1 MVFARAVERDSGVTA
16 PAGYHPRPMTN
27 AKPAPRLDDEDDEEE
42 GGSAHVALPIVR
54 RLLETRTVLVC
65 GPVTDDLSREV
76 MAQLLVLDAQ
86 SREKPI
92 RVFVNSPGGAVDA
105 GYAIYDVMRFVTAPV
120 QSIAAGLAASAATVI
135 LLGAAKERRF
145 SLPNTRFLI
154 HQPSTGLQGA
164 ASDVAIGAQEILKL
178 RQKVNELLA
187 RETGRPIDRLVED
200 TRRDYWMSAQEARE
214 YGLVTTIV
222 GSSAELPG

>member
-1 MVFARAVERDSGVTA
+1 MR
-16 PAGYHPRPMTN
+16 
-27 AKPAPRLDDEDDEEE
+27 PAPLAEEEDDDEEKPAAV
-42 GGSAHVALPIVR
+42 SAPIVR

-65 GPVTDDLSREV
+65 GPVSDDMARDV

-86 SREKPI
+86 DATKPI
-92 RVFVNSPGGAVDA
+92 RVVVNSPGGAVDA
-105 GYAIYDVMRFVTAPV
+105 GYAIYDVMRFVRAPV
-120 QSIAAGLAASAATVI
+120 QSICAGLAASAATVI
-135 LLGAAKERRF
+135 LLGAPKAARY

-154 HQPSTGLQGA
+154 HQPSTGIQGQ

-187 RETGRPIDRLVED
+187 KETGKPVEKIAED
-200 TRRDYWMSAQEARE
+200 TRRDFWMSAEEARD

-222 GSSAELPG
+222 ASASELPG